1 MLFNSLHFLIFF
13 PIVVIT
19 YYLVPHK
26 FRWILLLSASYYF
39 YMVWNPIYVILILV
53 STFINYYLSIL
64 IYKTPKKVHK
74 KLYLAFSIIFSLGM
88 LFLFK
93 YFDLFITSFNQL
105 TSNNFDLLYLILPM
119 GISFYTF
126 QTLSYT
132 IDVFRGDRE
141 PEYHIGYFSLYVIY
155 FPQLVAGPIERSDKL
170 IPELRTKVTYDSSQ
184 IIEGLKKMTW
194 GFFKKMVI
202 ADNLAIAVNH
212 VYSDVEAHTG
222 LTLLLATIF
231 FAFQIFA
238 DFSGYS
244 DIAIG
249 ASKVMG
255 IDLME
260 NFKRPYFSTSLKE
273 FWSRWHISLSTWFR
287 DYVYIPLGGSK
298 KGKVRTYINTFI
310 VFLLSGLWHGA
321 SWMFVVWGAAHGVYL
336 IIERLIGKTTNQL
349 WTKLK
354 LDNSILK
361 WIVRW
366 SITMMFVLFT
376 WVFFRS
382 ENFSDS
388 IYIISK
394 IFNDVISLQILQNI
408 FISISSTNIGLIRL
422 IVVFVSIILLEL
434 NHLLEERFET
444 DYFRIGN
451 KYVLFKWFKYY
462 FIIFWILIFAAIGQS
477 EFIYF
482 QF

>member
-1 MLFNSLHFLIFF
+1 
-13 PIVVIT
+13 
-19 YYLVPHK
+19 
-26 FRWILLLSASYYF
+26 
-39 YMVWNPIYVILILV
+39 MVWNPIYILLIILSTLVDYSLSIKIEQSQISINRKLLLIL
-53 STFINYYLSIL
+53 
-64 IYKTPKKVHK
+64 
-74 KLYLAFSIIFSLGM
+74 SLGM
-88 LFLFK
+88 NLGLLFTFK
-93 YFDLFITSFNQL
+93 YLNLFIDSWNYFFDSGFNV
-105 TSNNFDLLYLILPM
+105 SYLLLPM

-126 QTLSYT
+126 QTMSYT
-132 IDVFRGDRE
+132 IDVFRGTRKAE
-141 PEYHIGYFSLYVIY
+141 KHLGYFALFVTF

-170 IPELRTKVTYDSSQ
+170 LPQLRKKNHFSEERTYSS
-184 IIEGLKKMTW
+184 LKLITW

-202 ADNLAIAVNH
+202 ADNVALIVNN
-212 VYSDVEAHTG
+212 VYGDILNQSG
-222 LTLLLATIF
+222 LTLIIATIL
-231 FAFQIFA
+231 FAVQIYS

-244 DIAIG
+244 DIAKGTAKIF
-249 ASKVMG
+249 G
-255 IDLME
+255 IDLMD
-260 NFKRPYFSTSLKE
+260 NFKRPYYSKSIRE
-273 FWSRWHISLSTWFR
+273 FWSRWHISLSSWFR
-287 DYVYIPLGGSK
+287 DYLYIPLGGSR
-298 KGKVRTYINTFI
+298 KGKLRMYLNIFL
-310 VFLLSGLWHGA
+310 VFLISGLWHGA

-354 LDNSILK
+354 HDHSILK

-394 IFNDVISLQILQNI
+394 IFSDVISLKIFENI
-408 FISISSTNIGLIRL
+408 VTSISSTNIGILRL
-422 IVVFVSIILLEL
+422 LVVFVSIILLES

-462 FIIFWILIFAAIGQS
+462 FIIFWILFFAAIGQS